1 MTPIPTAHMSDHHP
15 SGGSDM
21 GAAFVGL
28 IGGAAFIGAI
38 LWGIVIVTN
47 RHFEA
52 EKAAHGADGAKKTSA
67 VMTTPVQ
74 VA

>member
-1 MTPIPTAHMSDHHP
+1 MSDHHA

-38 LWGIVIVTN
+38 LYGIVILTN
-47 RHFEA
+47 RHFEQ
-52 EKAAHGADGAKKTSA
+52 EKAAHGAEGAQKTSV
-67 VMTTPVQ
+67 VMTTSGQ